1 MRDSMISFSIIVPVY
16 KVEQYLDDCVN
27 SVLSQSYKNF
37 ELILVDDGSPD
48 SCPQKCDEFQ
58 LSDQRVKV
66 IHKKNGGLSSARNA
80 GLDIA
85 SGTYIAFLDSDDFW
99 DDLEALEEIAC
110 RLQETEADVMLF
122 PAKKYYGDGRPDV
135 TLVSGKIERSRII
148 NSSQWEAESYLV
160 QTNAYR
166 AAAWNKYIK
175 RSVIENNNLRFKDG
189 YLSEDMDWCGDIL
202 VYANSFDWY
211 EKPFYAY
218 RQQREG
224 SITNLGNEK
233 LVADKI
239 WMCTKGLKQAKE
251 LSDKKHEMIL
261 ASYYAYEYS
270 VALGLSRN
278 VRDRETLRKMK
289 KLRVLLNYDLS
300 NKVKSVNKVFKL
312 FGYEITRIILYGFV
326 GLKNR

>member
-122 PAKKYYGDGRPDV
+122 PAKKYYGD
-135 TLVSGKIERSRII
+135 E
-148 NSSQWEAESYLV
+148 
-160 QTNAYR
+160 
-166 AAAWNKYIK
+166 
-175 RSVIENNNLRFKDG
+175 
-189 YLSEDMDWCGDIL
+189 
-202 VYANSFDWY
+202 
-211 EKPFYAY
+211 
-218 RQQREG
+218 
-224 SITNLGNEK
+224 
-233 LVADKI
+233 
-239 WMCTKGLKQAKE
+239 
-251 LSDKKHEMIL
+251 
-261 ASYYAYEYS
+261 
-270 VALGLSRN
+270 
-278 VRDRETLRKMK
+278 
-289 KLRVLLNYDLS
+289 
-300 NKVKSVNKVFKL
+300 
-312 FGYEITRIILYGFV
+312 
-326 GLKNR
+326 